1 MLEPVL
7 SSRWLM
13 LQMMQLEMVSTL
25 VFNMLNVVQVG
36 FMHIGK
42 SSVVVIIKSKNRLI
56 CIWNA
61 LFVVH
66 DSLYRINVG
75 MEGIGFVAN

>member
-1 MLEPVL
+1 
-7 SSRWLM
+7 M

-56 CIWNA
+56 CI
-61 LFVVH
+61 
-66 DSLYRINVG
+66 
-75 MEGIGFVAN
+75 